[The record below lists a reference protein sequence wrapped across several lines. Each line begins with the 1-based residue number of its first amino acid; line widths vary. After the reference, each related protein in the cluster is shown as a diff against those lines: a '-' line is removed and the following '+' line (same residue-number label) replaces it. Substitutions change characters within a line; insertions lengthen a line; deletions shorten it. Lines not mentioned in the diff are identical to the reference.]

1 MFIIACCAR
10 IKPEEVILQQFAYLY
25 YAFVIT
31 ITSVGELATQDDK
44 LFLLSAI
51 NCKWLSD
58 HISTHIIFQ
67 VAENLNKR
75 GNSVDNNLTNP
86 FTTLM
91 HNGNTLIKWHRL

>member
-51 NCKWLSD
+51 NCK
-58 HISTHIIFQ
+58 
-67 VAENLNKR
+67 
-75 GNSVDNNLTNP
+75 
-86 FTTLM
+86 
-91 HNGNTLIKWHRL
+91 